1 MRLEW
6 SAVALADLDRFAAF
20 LHGRP
25 PRLAAVVA
33 QEILAKARILEESP
47 ELGHPLSADGRY
59 RQLVLVVLRANM
71 FFAIAL
77 TQTAS
82 SCCAYFTAGKGGRKR
97 RT

>member
-20 LHGRP
+20 LHGRH

-33 QEILAKARILEESP
+33 QEILAKARILEERP

-59 RQLVLVVLRANM
+59 RQLVLVVLRAQYVFRYRIDADRLVM
-71 FFAIAL
+71 LRVFH
-77 TQTAS
+77 
-82 SCCAYFTAGKGGRKR
+82 GRER
-97 RT
+97 RS

>member
-20 LHGRP
+20 LHGRH

-59 RQLVLVVLRANM
+59 RQLVLVVLRAQYVFRYRIDADRLVM
-71 FFAIAL
+71 LRVFH
-77 TQTAS
+77 
-82 SCCAYFTAGKGGRKR
+82 GRER
-97 RT
+97 RS

>member
-59 RQLVLVVLRANM
+59 RQLVLVVLRAQYVFRYRIDADRLVM
-71 FFAIAL
+71 LRVFH
-77 TQTAS
+77 
-82 SCCAYFTAGKGGRKR
+82 GRER
-97 RT
+97 RS